1 MRVSRQRRPL
11 PSRCLLTEEVRLGH
25 AGAVGKE
32 SIDVLLV
39 EVRREQPG
47 DGVLVYADSSWA
59 EAERSFKRTPV
70 IGKVLVGSSD
80 AYLYQFDAFSPLPT
94 TRVQLGDG
102 GSAVSPAT
110 RRR

>member
-1 MRVSRQRRPL
+1 
-11 PSRCLLTEEVRLGH
+11 
-25 AGAVGKE
+25 
-32 SIDVLLV
+32 
-39 EVRREQPG
+39 
-47 DGVLVYADSSWA
+47 VYADSSWA

-102 GSAVSPAT
+102 GSAVGVPTVDIVKSMKYVGMDKDEVYGVTFPLP
-110 RRR
+110 